1 MQIVGRPFVG
11 ACLTC
16 IRACLPCTHSL
27 TAACGVAQALVQF
40 AATKLQASS
49 EAGAQLSD
57 SSQSVLLPLEIL
69 AVVLRVLQAHS
80 QAGPAEL
87 VAEVAQ
93 LQHHA
98 LMMHPEL
105 HALIVEA
112 AAASVVPTPATSFAP
127 DIEEEA
133 NLYFQ
138 KVRRREDGFGVIEHP

>member
-1 MQIVGRPFVG
+1 
-11 ACLTC
+11 
-16 IRACLPCTHSL
+16 
-27 TAACGVAQALVQF
+27 VAQALVQF
-40 AATKLQASS
+40 AATKLQARS
-49 EAGAQLSD
+49 EAGGQLSD
-57 SSQSVLLPLEIL
+57 GSQGSMQLPLEIL

-80 QAGPAEL
+80 QAGPPEL

-98 LMMHPEL
+98 LRMHPEL

-112 AAASVVPTPATSFAP
+112 AAASAVPTPATSFAP

-138 KVRRREDGFGVIEHP
+138 KVRCRP